1 MPHERTLLTA
11 TPPTPETWL
20 AALRTV
26 VPAGVVQVLPG
37 AAAQLVD
44 PAGEVLATVTLPRAM
59 SSPPEARRLLGVD
72 AEGGAWWSDVVAPQV
87 DATLTAVLREVADR
101 CGGKVA

>member
-20 AALRTV
+20 AALRAV
-26 VPAGVVQVLPG
+26 VPDGVVQVLPG

-44 PAGEVLATVTLPRAM
+44 PAGSVLATATLPREL
-59 SSPPEARRLLGVD
+59 SSPAEARRLLDVD
-72 AEGGAWWSDVVAPQV
+72 AEGRPWWSDVVAPRI
-87 DATLTAVLREVADR
+87 DTTLTAVLSEVAER
-101 CGGKVA
+101 CAGTVA